1 MRAPLNDGG
10 ENKASSSSSFVMIDC
25 YLSFL
30 GFVSGASALSAS
42 SPVSGYQALNL
53 TGSSLPPS
61 LSLSDLK
68 SLI

>member
-1 MRAPLNDGG
+1 MKAPITERRRRKQG
-10 ENKASSSSSFVMIDC
+10 FFFFFC
-25 YLSFL
+25 YDSFL

-42 SPVSGYQALNL
+42 SPVSGDQALNL